1 MRKKLL
7 WIVGSVSAGL
17 TLAGLVLAFD
27 AKHNPIIPNLP
38 ASPTLTVSTV
48 PINGDLNP
56 YGVAF
61 VPASFPEGGAANYP
75 PTLHGNRRNQPPRH
89 PPTPG
94 TGWFIAHTRIETGK
108 RLAMS

>member
-48 PINGDLNP
+48 PINGDLTTVRLTQ
-56 YGVAF
+56 VAE
-61 VPASFPEGGAANYP
+61 AGSD
-75 PTLHGNRRNQPPRH
+75 
-89 PPTPG
+89 
-94 TGWFIAHTRIETGK
+94 
-108 RLAMS
+108 